1 MSRPSASE
9 SDASVYDRSLR
20 PLLRPAYKVA
30 YMMLGDREAAED
42 AVQEAALKCWRK
54 FARLNPDTDARPWFM
69 GFVVNECRNMR
80 RSRWRSVIRLGD
92 RDEIESPK
100 GLSPGSVD
108 LHRALARLS
117 HRDRSIVL
125 LRFYLDM
132 TFDEVA
138 QTIGSRKAAV
148 RSRLYRALKRLRPHL
163 DAKEFI
169 DD

>member
-1 MSRPSASE
+1 MRPTSSVA
-9 SDASVYDRSLR
+9 DAIAFDQSVR
-20 PLLRPAYKVA
+20 PLLKPAYRVA
-30 YMMLGDREAAED
+30 YMMLGDRESAED
-42 AVQEAALKCWRK
+42 AVQEAALKSWRK
-54 FARLNPDTDARPWFM
+54 FARLSLDADARPWFM

-92 RDEIESPK
+92 REEIEAPK
-100 GLSPGSVD
+100 AMSPGSVD

-138 QTIGSRKAAV
+138 ETVGSRKAAV

-163 DAKEFI
+163 DAKELI